1 MSPGTASR
9 TLGAL
14 AVQFGCQLRG
24 DPDIVVDAVGTLDGG
39 ASQLGFVASPAYREA
54 LRATQLAAVVV
65 DAKLAADCPTAAL
78 LHPNPHATFARIA
91 ALLHPPAPLVPG
103 VHATASVHPD
113 ARIDASAEIGPFCCI
128 AADVVIGPRCRIG
141 PHGVIGA
148 GATLGADS
156 RLLERVTV
164 CAGSHIGS
172 RCVLH
177 PGAVIGS
184 DGFGN
189 ARDNGQ
195 WVTVPQLGGVRI
207 GDDVSIGANT
217 TVDRGALGDT
227 VIEDGVRL
235 DNQIQ
240 IAHNVVV
247 GAHTAIAACTGIA
260 GSTRIG
266 RRCMIGGGT
275 GIGGQ
280 LVIGDDIVVAGFG
293 MVTRSLDSPGM
304 YSSVLPVEEA
314 RLWRRLVGRFKRLDL
329 LAARVSKLETV
340 NKIAATGQDDDN

>member
-1 MSPGTASR
+1 MPAGAASC

-14 AVQFGCQLRG
+14 AVRFGCQLRG
-24 DPDIVVDAVGTLDGG
+24 DPDVAVSAVGTLEGG
-39 ASQLGFVASPAYREA
+39 ASQLGFVASAAYRHA
-54 LRATQLAAVVV
+54 LRATRLAAVIVTPGLV
-65 DAKLAADCPTAAL
+65 ADCPTAAL
-78 LHPNPHATFARIA
+78 VHSNPHATFARIA
-91 ALLHPPAPLVPG
+91 AVLHPPAPVAPG
-103 VHATASVHPD
+103 VHATALVHPS
-113 ARIDASAEIGPFCCI
+113 AQIDASAEIGAFCVI
-128 AADVVIGPRCRIG
+128 AAGAVIGPRCRIG
-141 PHGVIGA
+141 PHGVLGA
-148 GATLGADS
+148 GASLGADTWL
-156 RLLERVTV
+156 RERVTV
-164 CAGSHIGS
+164 CAGSVIGA

-195 WVTVPQLGGVRI
+195 WVTVPQVGGVRL
-207 GDDVSIGANT
+207 GDDVAIGANT
-217 TVDRGALGDT
+217 TIDRGALGDT
-227 VIEDGVRL
+227 VIEEGARL

-240 IAHNVVV
+240 IAHNVIV

-280 LVIGDDIVVAGFG
+280 LVIGDDIVITGFG
-293 MVTRSLDSPGM
+293 MVTHSLDKPGM

-314 RLWRRLVGRFKRLDL
+314 RLWRRLVGRFKRLDQ
-329 LAARVSKLETV
+329 LAIRVRKLESASS
-340 NKIAATGQDDDN
+340 IAATGQDDDN